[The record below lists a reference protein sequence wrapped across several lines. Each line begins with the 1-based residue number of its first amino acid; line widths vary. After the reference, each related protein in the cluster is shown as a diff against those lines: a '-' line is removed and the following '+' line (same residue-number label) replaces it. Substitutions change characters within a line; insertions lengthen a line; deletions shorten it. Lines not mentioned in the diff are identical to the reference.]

1 MEKPCHWKSTVKINA
16 KNQRWK
22 STLKRTLETD
32 IAKMSDKRTQQVTR
46 PRKGGK
52 GTAPSEIV
60 VQRLTAEPD
69 NKQAYR
75 PVQPREFVEFS
86 SEDLTLEN
94 LKIACAEH
102 FGYPV
107 NSCDVLVSNKGPS
120 CTNINQI
127 PHRKDKVSK
136 RLVVYW
142 ENCQMHQI
150 DLIRPET
157 HKGLKRVARVQYSW
171 IFTFTRSRLSLL
183 LLSYL

>member
-1 MEKPCHWKSTVKINA
+1 MVRDAPKMNHLWK
-16 KNQRWK
+16 
-22 STLKRTLETD
+22 TLQK
-32 IAKMSDKRTQQVTR
+32 KMSDKRTQQVTR

-127 PHRKDKVSK
+127 PHHKDKVSK
-136 RLVVYW
+136 LLVVY
-142 ENCQMHQI
+142 
-150 DLIRPET
+150 
-157 HKGLKRVARVQYSW
+157 
-171 IFTFTRSRLSLL
+171 
-183 LLSYL
+183 

>member
-1 MEKPCHWKSTVKINA
+1 MPPKMNHLWK
-16 KNQRWK
+16 
-22 STLKRTLETD
+22 TLQK
-32 IAKMSDKRTQQVTR
+32 KMSDKRTQQVTR

-69 NKQAYR
+69 NKQTYR
-75 PVQPREFVEFS
+75 PVQLRELAEFS
-86 SEDLTLEN
+86 SYDLTLEN

-127 PHRKDKVSK
+127 PHRKASYCRKVCF
-136 RLVVYW
+136 W
-142 ENCQMHQI
+142 TI
-150 DLIRPET
+150 
-157 HKGLKRVARVQYSW
+157 HKVCKQ
-171 IFTFTRSRLSLL
+171 
-183 LLSYL
+183 